1 MRLLNGRL
9 TSVGGR
15 LAALGVAT
23 VALSL
28 ALVCLLHLVELRRQL
43 RSDAEIDT
51 QIVATVVENSFEIL
65 MTANARH
72 RLSEV
77 LETVAL
83 NPTVEEVS
91 MLDANGRVR
100 LSSRRELVGLADEEA
115 RRVAEDKP
123 FDVRRGLG
131 VTTYRPVSQIPK
143 CQRCHDPNSPITGAI
158 KIATR
163 NEAHGALYGYLVLT
177 VITTGLIALLAAGTV
192 MSIGTHRL
200 LSEPLAALV
209 GTMRGERGDERSPQ
223 PLARR
228 EDEMGELARA
238 FDGLLDRIAAVR
250 DRELATTAALAAAR
264 AELDYRDRLGALD
277 VKLGRQVEQTEQ
289 AQLHAADLSG
299 DLVAANQDLSER
311 VTRLTA
317 LHELGMLLAASS
329 DRAEIAHHTA
339 RLAAET
345 LAVPVGLL
353 LCDDGAGLRPF
364 VRSDSARFE
373 LSEDWR
379 RRIAEDVIGGGQRL
393 TGKIV
398 GAAAF
403 AAVPVAFRDGPA
415 LALVVADEHRT
426 RPFADTEL
434 EFLGTMAAQAGLGMD
449 LAALQDNLRKA
460 TLDTVRVLVNALE
473 AKDPFTRGHSDRV
486 TELAMAVA
494 RCMGLDDSSTELLRY
509 AGILHDIG
517 KIAIDLSVL
526 AKPGPLTR
534 EEVDRLREHPV
545 IGEEILKPLAFLAA
559 ARLPIRR
566 HHERY
571 DGGGYPDGVGGSDLT
586 LETRILTVADC
597 YEAMTGRRSY
607 RPTWSHERAVAELR
621 RCAGTQFDPKVVAA
635 FAQIPPDDIP
645 RLRDGLNPLEPA
657 ALNPMGGA
665 LREEALN

>member
-1 MRLLNGRL
+1 MRLLNGHL
-9 TSVGGR
+9 TSVGAR

-28 ALVCLLHLVELRRQL
+28 ALVCLLQLAELRRQL
-43 RSDAEIDT
+43 RRDAEIDT
-51 QIVATVVENSFEIL
+51 QIVGTVVENSFEIL
-65 MTANARH
+65 MTANSRH

-77 LETVAL
+77 LGTVAL
-83 NPTVEEVS
+83 NPTVQEVS

-115 RRVAEDKP
+115 RRVTEDKP
-123 FDVRRGLG
+123 FDVRRGLA
-131 VTTYRPVSQIPK
+131 VTTYRPMSRIPQ
-143 CQRCHDPNSPITGAI
+143 CRRCHDHSNPITGTV
-158 KIATR
+158 KIAAH
-163 NEAHGALYGYLVLT
+163 NEAHAALYSYLVLT
-177 VITTGLIALLAAGTV
+177 VLTTGFIGFLAAGTA

-250 DRELATTAALAAAR
+250 DRELATTAELAAAR
-264 AELDYRDRLGALD
+264 AELDYHDRLGALD

-299 DLVAANQDLSER
+299 DLVAANRDLSER

-317 LHELGMLLAASS
+317 LHELGMLLAVSS

-339 RLAAET
+339 RLAAAT
-345 LAVPVGLL
+345 LAVPLGLL
-353 LCDDGAGLRPF
+353 LRDDGADLCPF
-364 VRSDSARFE
+364 AWSDSARFE
-373 LSEDWR
+373 LPEDLR
-379 RRIAEDVIGGGQRL
+379 RRIAEDVIRGGQRL
-393 TGKIV
+393 TGKTN
-398 GAAAF
+398 GAVAF
-403 AAVPVAFRDGPA
+403 AAVPVPFRDGPA
-415 LALVVADEHRT
+415 VALVVADERRP
-426 RPFADTEL
+426 RPFAGTEL

-449 LAALQDNLRKA
+449 LAVLQDNLRQA

-486 TELAMAVA
+486 TELAMALA
-494 RCMGLDDSSTELLRY
+494 RSMKLDDSGTELLRY
-509 AGILHDIG
+509 AGILHDVG

-526 AKPGPLTR
+526 SKPGPLTC
-534 EEVDRLREHPV
+534 EEMDRLREHPV
-545 IGEEILKPLAFLAA
+545 IGEQILKPLAFLAA
-559 ARLPIRR
+559 ARLPIRH

-607 RPTWSHERAVAELR
+607 RPTWSHERAVAELQ

-635 FAQIPPDDIP
+635 FAEIPAEDVP
-645 RLRDGLNPLEPA
+645 RFRDALNPL
-657 ALNPMGGA
+657 GGD
-665 LREEALN
+665 LREDCSSCVP